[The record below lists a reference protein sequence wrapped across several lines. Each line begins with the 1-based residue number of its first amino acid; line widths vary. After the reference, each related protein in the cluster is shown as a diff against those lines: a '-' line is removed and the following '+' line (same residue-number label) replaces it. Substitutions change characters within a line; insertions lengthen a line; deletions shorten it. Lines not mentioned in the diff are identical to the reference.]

1 MSRGQYIL
9 RRLVQMVPVV
19 FGVTLILV
27 FMLHAIPGD
36 PALAVLGDKATTEK
50 IAIVRHSMGLDK
62 PLYVQYGYYL
72 RNLAT
77 LNLGDSTK
85 YHMPINDLIWPRF
98 KVSLSVVV
106 MSSILAALISLP
118 LGILAALKQDSILDN
133 FVRSSLMVTMVM
145 PTFYI
150 GILLIIIL
158 SVKIHIFPVS
168 GYGDT
173 PFEHVKHLFLPSLTL
188 ALGLS
193 PILIRS
199 LRSSILDA
207 FQSDYVTTARAKGL
221 GERRVVTRHV
231 MRNALIPTITLFGIG
246 IGSLMGG
253 TVITE
258 KVFALP
264 GAGALLVDSITARDY
279 ATVQA
284 ATLIVAVLVIL
295 TNLATDI
302 VYSFVDP
309 RVRLG

>member
-1 MSRGQYIL
+1 
-9 RRLVQMVPVV
+9 MVPVV
-19 FGVTLILV
+19 FGVTLILF

>member
-9 RRLVQMVPVV
+9 RRLAQMVPVM
-19 FGVTLILV
+19 FGITLILFV
-27 FMLHAIPGD
+27 MLRAIPGD
-36 PALAVLGDKATTEK
+36 PALAVLGDKATDEK

-62 PLYVQYGYYL
+62 PIYVQYVYYL
-72 RNLAT
+72 RNLVT

-85 YHMPINDLIWPRF
+85 YRVPVNSLIWPRLQ
-98 KVSLSVVV
+98 VSLSVVL
-106 MSSILAALISLP
+106 MASLLTALISLP
-118 LGILAALKQDSILDN
+118 LGILAALKQNSPIDN
-133 FVRSSLMVTMVM
+133 IVRSTLMVTMVM

-150 GILLIIIL
+150 GILLIIVL
-158 SVKIHIFPVS
+158 SVKIHLFPVS
-168 GYGDT
+168 GYGET

-188 ALGLS
+188 ALGAS

-221 GERRVVTRHV
+221 AEQRVVTRHV
-231 MRNALIPTITLFGIG
+231 LQNALIPTITLFGIG
-246 IGSLMGG
+246 VGALLGG

-264 GAGALLVDSITARDY
+264 GAGALLVDSIAARDY
-279 ATVQA
+279 ATVQS
-284 ATLIVAVLVIL
+284 ATLVVALLVIL
-295 TNLATDI
+295 VNLLTDI
-302 VYSFVDP
+302 IYSFIDP

>member
-19 FGVTLILV
+19 FGVTLILF

-50 IAIVRHSMGLDK
+50 IEIVRHSMGLDK

-85 YHMPINDLIWPRF
+85 YHMPINELIWPRF
-98 KVSLSVVV
+98 RVSLSVVV

-118 LGILAALKQDSILDN
+118 LGILAALKQDSVVDN
-133 FVRSSLMVTMVM
+133 LVRSSLMVTMVM

-221 GERRVVTRHV
+221 GERRVVTKHV

-246 IGSLMGG
+246 IGALMGG

-295 TNLATDI
+295 TNLVTDI
-302 VYSFVDP
+302 VYSFIDP

>member
-1 MSRGQYIL
+1 
-9 RRLVQMVPVV
+9 MVPVV
-19 FGVTLILV
+19 FGVTLILF

-36 PALAVLGDKATTEK
+36 PALAMLGDKATTEK
-50 IAIVRHSMGLDK
+50 IEIVRHSMGLDK
-62 PLYVQYGYYL
+62 PMYVQYGYYL

-85 YHMPINDLIWPRF
+85 YHMPINELIWPRF

-106 MSSILAALISLP
+106 MSSLLAALISLP
-118 LGILAALKQDSILDN
+118 LGILAALKENSIFDN
-133 FVRSSLMVTMVM
+133 LVRSSLMVTMVM

-221 GERRVVTRHV
+221 GERRVVTKHV
-231 MRNALIPTITLFGIG
+231 LRNALIPTITLFGIG
-246 IGSLMGG
+246 VGALMGG

-295 TNLATDI
+295 TNLVTDI
-302 VYSFVDP
+302 IYSFIDP